1 MISLAVIKERKKQ
14 THTAVSMTRTVV
26 QQRISYLVPS
36 QVNHTMGI
44 WVCPDGVSRHDQ
56 GDH

>member
-1 MISLAVIKERKKQ
+1 
-14 THTAVSMTRTVV
+14 MTRTV
-26 QQRISYLVPS
+26 QQQISYLVPS